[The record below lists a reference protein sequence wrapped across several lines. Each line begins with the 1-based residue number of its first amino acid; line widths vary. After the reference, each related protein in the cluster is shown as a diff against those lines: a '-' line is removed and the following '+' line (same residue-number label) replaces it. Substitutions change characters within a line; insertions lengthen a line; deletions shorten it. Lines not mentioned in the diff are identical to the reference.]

1 MDPKD
6 FSKQVPG
13 SRRSESCGTAPTCF
27 DPRTEDSH
35 LEELQPQWLGYP
47 KIIQNTMT
55 DITVDVANDLYD
67 DKIIQNPM
75 VYIW

>member
-1 MDPKD
+1 MAQSGHSWDFVAPQWILD

-13 SRRSESCGTAPTCF
+13 SRRSESCGTTPTCF

-55 DITVDVANDLYD
+55 DITVDDV
-67 DKIIQNPM
+67 
-75 VYIW
+75 